1 MPVCDLTPRYRQR
14 FLALLVRSLRSTA
27 VPAITLAA
35 FCKRLCRIAV
45 VSSPSTALFVIPL
58 VTELVSYHS
67 SLYGL
72 IQVEDAEDVYDVVS
86 VRKTLPGVEEDEVKK
101 EELVDEE
108 ESEESESGEEEEVEA
123 EVDDHRMTERTSAVL
138 SSELL
143 KRTLARM
150 ELKRKRN
157 ESEPEV
163 PPKHAKVE
171 YSMKSEERER
181 DQP

>member
-1 MPVCDLTPRYRQR
+1 M
-14 FLALLVRSLRSTA
+14 
-27 VPAITLAA
+27 
-35 FCKRLCRIAV
+35 
-45 VSSPSTALFVIPL
+45 
-58 VTELVSYHS
+58 
-67 SLYGL
+67 YGL

-86 VRKTLPGVEEDEVKK
+86 VRKTLPGVEEEEVKK
-101 EELVDEE
+101 EELVDDEE
-108 ESEESESGEEEEVEA
+108 SESEESESEEAEV

-171 YSMKSEERER
+171 YSMKSEERE
-181 DQP
+181 

>member
-1 MPVCDLTPRYRQR
+1 M
-14 FLALLVRSLRSTA
+14 RSTA

-101 EELVDEE
+101 EELVGEE
-108 ESEESESGEEEEVEA
+108 ESESEESEEGEEVEA

>member
-1 MPVCDLTPRYRQR
+1 M
-14 FLALLVRSLRSTA
+14 VRSLRSTA

-35 FCKRLCRIAV
+35 FCKRLCRIAI

-86 VRKTLPGVEEDEVKK
+86 VRKTLPGVEEEEVKK
-101 EELVDEE
+101 EELVDDEE
-108 ESEESESGEEEEVEA
+108 SESEESESEEAEV

-171 YSMKSEERER
+171 YSMKSEERE
-181 DQP
+181 

>member
-1 MPVCDLTPRYRQR
+1 M
-14 FLALLVRSLRSTA
+14 RSLRSTA

-108 ESEESESGEEEEVEA
+108 ESESEEEKAQTVALAQTLLRKYRRVGDEV
-123 EVDDHRMTERTSAVL
+123 T
-138 SSELL
+138 
-143 KRTLARM
+143 K
-150 ELKRKRN
+150 
-157 ESEPEV
+157 
-163 PPKHAKVE
+163 
-171 YSMKSEERER
+171 
-181 DQP
+181 

>member
-1 MPVCDLTPRYRQR
+1 M
-14 FLALLVRSLRSTA
+14 RSLRSTA

-35 FCKRLCRIAV
+35 FCKRLCRIAI

-86 VRKTLPGVEEDEVKK
+86 VQKTLPGVEEEEVKK
-101 EELVDEE
+101 EELVDDEE
-108 ESEESESGEEEEVEA
+108 SESEESESEEAEV

-171 YSMKSEERER
+171 YSMKSEERE
-181 DQP
+181 

>member
-1 MPVCDLTPRYRQR
+1 M
-14 FLALLVRSLRSTA
+14 RSLRSTA

-86 VRKTLPGVEEDEVKK
+86 VRKTLPGVEEDEVKDWDLEQVLQNVNTP
-101 EELVDEE
+101 EEYQR
-108 ESEESESGEEEEVEA
+108 A
-123 EVDDHRMTERTSAVL
+123 I
-138 SSELL
+138 
-143 KRTLARM
+143 
-150 ELKRKRN
+150 RKG
-157 ESEPEV
+157 
-163 PPKHAKVE
+163 
-171 YSMKSEERER
+171 
-181 DQP
+181 

>member
-1 MPVCDLTPRYRQR
+1 M
-14 FLALLVRSLRSTA
+14 RSLRSTA

-35 FCKRLCRIAV
+35 FCKRLCRIAI

-86 VRKTLPGVEEDEVKK
+86 VRKTLPGVEEEEVKK
-101 EELVDEE
+101 EELVDDEE
-108 ESEESESGEEEEVEA
+108 SESEESESEEAEV

-171 YSMKSEERER
+171 YSMKSEERE
-181 DQP
+181 

>member
-1 MPVCDLTPRYRQR
+1 M
-14 FLALLVRSLRSTA
+14 
-27 VPAITLAA
+27 PAITLAA
-35 FCKRLCRIAV
+35 FCKRLCRIAI

-86 VRKTLPGVEEDEVKK
+86 VRKTLPGVEEEEVKK
-101 EELVDEE
+101 EELVDDEE
-108 ESEESESGEEEEVEA
+108 SESEESESEEAEV

-171 YSMKSEERER
+171 YSMKSEERE
-181 DQP
+181 

>member
-1 MPVCDLTPRYRQR
+1 M
-14 FLALLVRSLRSTA
+14 RSLRSTA

-35 FCKRLCRIAV
+35 FCKRLCRIAI

-86 VRKTLPGVEEDEVKK
+86 VRKTLPGVEEEEVKK
-101 EELVDEE
+101 EELVDDEE
-108 ESEESESGEEEEVEA
+108 SESEESESEEAEV

-171 YSMKSEERER
+171 YSMKSEESE
-181 DQP
+181 

>member
-108 ESEESESGEEEEVEA
+108 ESESEESESGEEEEVEA

-171 YSMKSEERER
+171 YSMKSEERE
-181 DQP
+181 

>member
-1 MPVCDLTPRYRQR
+1 M
-14 FLALLVRSLRSTA
+14 RSLRSTA

-108 ESEESESGEEEEVEA
+108 ESESEESESESEEGEEVEA

-163 PPKHAKVE
+163 PPKHVKVE